1 MNGEFVEFAAS
12 FTSLQRV
19 SHFGVAEI
27 ADGAIDFGE
36 FVEFASFTPLP

>member
-1 MNGEFVEFAAS
+1 MV
-12 FTSLQRV
+12 SLLSLRRV

-36 FVEFASFTPLP
+36 FVEFASLTPLP